1 MPGPAAILRDLHR
14 LERHAA
20 DLQAQIERA
29 PNALKVQQARVT
41 RAEDTHKEAQ
51 EAIKRYKIAIHEKE
65 VSLRAKNQQIAKHQK
80 QLNEATSKKE
90 YDALQAEIT
99 AEKQACRA
107 LEDDILN
114 DMLATEEKTAQLPQL
129 DNAVKQARDE
139 LNQFEIGSQARLDE
153 LNVLLEDAK
162 KNLREL
168 AATLPEDIVPH
179 YERLRAAKGED
190 AMSAVHNR
198 TCSSCYTEITAQNYN
213 ELTQDRFVLCKNCGR
228 ILYLTD
234 N

>member
-179 YERLRAAKGED
+179 DERLRAAKGED

>member
-80 QLNEATSKKE
+80 QLNEATAKKE
-90 YDALQAEIT
+90 YDALRAEIN
-99 AEKQACRA
+99 AEKRA
-107 LEDDILN
+107 VSELEDDILN
-114 DMLATEEKTAQLPQL
+114 DMGESEELTAKLPELEKAVGEAKESAARFEQENEGRQAGFDEQL
-129 DNAVKQARDE
+129 KQA
-139 LNQFEIGSQARLDE
+139 NQSLKEIE
-153 LNVLLEDAK
+153 
-162 KNLREL
+162 
-168 AATLPEDIVPH
+168 ATLPEDILPI
-179 YERLRAAKGED
+179 YERLLARMGED
-190 AMSAVHNR
+190 AMSAIQGR
-198 TCSSCYTEITAQNYN
+198 TCIACYTEITAQTYN
-213 ELTQDRFVLCKNCGR
+213 QLLQSQFVACMNCGR
-228 ILYLTD
+228 ILYLPE
-234 N
+234 

>member
-179 YERLRAAKGED
+179 YERRRAAKGED